1 MDLAARFG
9 QNLSRCRRA
18 AGLTQEE
25 LGRLAA
31 VHRTEVGLLERG
43 LRVARVD
50 TLVKLCSAL
59 SVPADDLLDGIDWAP
74 GNSSPGEFSVAE
86 PER

>member
-1 MDLAARFG
+1 VDVAARFG

-25 LGRLAA
+25 LGRLAS

-43 LRVARVD
+43 LRIARVD

-59 SVPADDLLDGIDWAP
+59 SVSSEDLLEGIDWAP
-74 GNSSPGEFSVAE
+74 GDSSRGEFSVTE
-86 PER
+86 PDG